1 MIGSDEIITGVVGT
15 GATILG
21 SFISWI
27 LAKKKYDSEVDNST
41 IINMQEALKFYKELS
56 DDNKERLN
64 RLQEEKDVLEREVAN
79 LKNELFEVVKSICT
93 DLTCQYRKNDL
104 IQKALLKEKKR
115 GKKNEK
121 KNRVVEG

>member
-1 MIGSDEIITGVVGT
+1 MIGSDEIITGIVGT

-64 RLQEEKDVLEREVAN
+64 RLQEEKDALEREVAN
-79 LKNELFEVVKSICT
+79 LKMNYLK
-93 DLTCQYRKNDL
+93 
-104 IQKALLKEKKR
+104 LLSLSVQTLLVNIEKMI
-115 GKKNEK
+115 
-121 KNRVVEG
+121 

>member
-1 MIGSDEIITGVVGT
+1 MIGSDEIITGIVGT

-27 LAKKKYDSEVDNST
+27 LAIKKYDSEVDNST

-64 RLQEEKDVLEREVAN
+64 RLQEEKDALEREVAN